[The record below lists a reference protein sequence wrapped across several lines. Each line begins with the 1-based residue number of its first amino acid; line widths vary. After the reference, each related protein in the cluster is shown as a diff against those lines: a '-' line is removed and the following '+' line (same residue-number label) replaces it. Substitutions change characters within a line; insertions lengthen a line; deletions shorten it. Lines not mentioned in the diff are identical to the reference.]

1 MKVGID
7 IGGSHVSVG
16 VVNGNGKILE
26 QFEKDYTV
34 QEKQNIMQV
43 AENFIIEEIKKI
55 REKYEID
62 KVGVA
67 IPGTISRDTIVRSV
81 NLGVENYAIKDILLS
96 KLGNNIE
103 ISVLNDAKSAA
114 IAEFNFRK
122 NIESKHNEDLNN
134 MLFLTLGTGIGG
146 AYIYN
151 GKLLSG
157 TKFDG
162 YEFGHMILKEG
173 GIRCNCGKKGCF
185 EKYGS
190 ILSFKSKCIER
201 LGLQHNISGPE
212 LRKIIGQN
220 LDRLQ
225 DIIQEYIYDL
235 AIGLSNL
242 INIFE
247 PDVTVIGGGFARYD
261 YLLLDLLKKRIVEE
275 NLLFNKRENIKI
287 EVAKLGNDAGIVGA
301 VL

>member
-1 MKVGID
+1 MKIGID

-26 QFEKDYTV
+26 QFEKDYTI

-43 AENFIIEEIKKI
+43 AEDFIIEEIKKI
-55 REKYEID
+55 SEKYEID

-67 IPGTISRDTIVRSV
+67 IPGTISEDTIVKSV
-81 NLGVENYAIKDILLS
+81 NLKVENYAIKDILSS

-103 ISVLNDAKSAA
+103 ISILNDAKSAA
-114 IAEFNFRK
+114 IAEFEFRK
-122 NIESKHNEDLNN
+122 NIEPKYNKDLNN

-162 YEFGHMILKEG
+162 YEFGHMILKEN

-190 ILSFKSKCIER
+190 ILSFKNRCIDR
-201 LGLQHNISGPE
+201 LDLQHNISGQE
-212 LRKIIGQN
+212 LRMIIGQN
-220 LDRLQ
+220 LEMLQ
-225 DIIQEYIYDL
+225 DIINEYIADL
-235 AIGLSNL
+235 ALGLSNL

-261 YLLLDLLKKRIVEE
+261 YLLLDLLKKRIVDE